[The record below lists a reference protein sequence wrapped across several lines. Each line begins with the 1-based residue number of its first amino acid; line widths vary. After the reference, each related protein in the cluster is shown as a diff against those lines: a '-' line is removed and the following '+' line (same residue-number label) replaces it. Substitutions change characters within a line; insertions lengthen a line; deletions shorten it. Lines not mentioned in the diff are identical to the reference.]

1 MRERERGRK
10 KEFMKNGTGLRDRKG
25 LERKDCRQSIRQEGR
40 NVDAKTEEEQREDDV
55 FLRVRNIE

>member
-1 MRERERGRK
+1 
-10 KEFMKNGTGLRDRKG
+10 MKNGTGLRDRKG